1 LRTLR
6 DQARLSQRE
15 LGRRVAER
23 LGRAEGAAA
32 IRMRLARIEKGDEVS
47 EEDRELLDALAAEF
61 AVGVD
66 DLAQAPYWVWIKV
79 VRGRPGIVELAMRF
93 PAYTSPELA
102 YQARDWLAHAS
113 EGRFTP
119 FQDAQLVPMR
129 PNTLSQE
136 VLDVN
141 YPGLTDR
148 ERRLLVAIDSDEDT
162 LPYLAALNEVLNTEE
177 PEKWSLD
184 AVVDTIDR
192 FGLVGEIVQLHE
204 LALRR
209 VQHSLNPDVHVPS
222 ELRLAWVRRECALNG
237 LLELHHKLRRDRR
250 KQTLAGV
257 LPDE

>member
-1 LRTLR
+1 M
-6 DQARLSQRE
+6 RLS
-15 LGRRVAER
+15 
-23 LGRAEGAAA
+23 
-32 IRMRLARIEKGDEVS
+32 RIEKGDEVS

-79 VRGRPGIVELAMRF
+79 DRGRPGIVEVAMRF

-113 EGRFTP
+113 QGEFTP
-119 FQDAQLVPMR
+119 FADATLVPMR
-129 PNTLSQE
+129 VGTLAQD
-136 VLDVN
+136 VLDEN
-141 YPGLTDR
+141 YPDLNER
-148 ERRLLVAIDSDEDT
+148 ERRLLIAVDPAEDT

-184 AVVDTIDR
+184 AVVDTIDK

-204 LALRR
+204 LALLR
-209 VQHSLNPDVHVPS
+209 VQHSLNPDAHVDP
-222 ELRLAWVRRECALNG
+222 ELRLAWARREGALNG
-237 LLELHHKLRRDRR
+237 LLELHHRLRRERR
-250 KQTLAGV
+250 RQALAGI